1 MFSNFLAGNA
11 LMSTRWAKNS
21 PGRMR
26 AGRARR
32 DNIIT
37 AIIKSLSEAD
47 LISLLLEPA
56 GLDGQPLDFRTSKRN
71 QYVINVSGLSFRVS
85 KANGQPVYRLTA
97 LDSDLTLFVSL

>member
-1 MFSNFLAGNA
+1 MFSRFLASDVP
-11 LMSTRWAKNS
+11 MSTRWAKNS

-32 DNIIT
+32 DNIVT

-47 LISLLLEPA
+47 FISLLVEPK

-71 QYVINVSGLSFRVS
+71 QYVIDVFGSPFRVS
-85 KANGQPVYRLTA
+85 KANGHPVYRLTA
-97 LDSDLTLFVSL
+97 LNSHLALFVSP

>member
-1 MFSNFLAGNA
+1 MFSRFLAGNI

-32 DNIIT
+32 DNIVT
-37 AIIKSLSEAD
+37 TIIKSLSEAD
-47 LISLLLEPA
+47 LISLLVEPK
-56 GLDGQPLDFRTSKRN
+56 GLDGEPLDFRTSKRN

-85 KANGQPVYRLTA
+85 KANGQPTYRLTA
-97 LDSDLTLFVSL
+97 LDSDLTLFVSP

>member
-1 MFSNFLAGNA
+1 
-11 LMSTRWAKNS
+11 MSTRWAKNS

-32 DNIIT
+32 DNIVT

-47 LISLLLEPA
+47 FISLLVEPK

-71 QYVINVSGLSFRVS
+71 QYVIDVFGSSFRVS

-97 LDSDLTLFVSL
+97 LKSQLALFVSP